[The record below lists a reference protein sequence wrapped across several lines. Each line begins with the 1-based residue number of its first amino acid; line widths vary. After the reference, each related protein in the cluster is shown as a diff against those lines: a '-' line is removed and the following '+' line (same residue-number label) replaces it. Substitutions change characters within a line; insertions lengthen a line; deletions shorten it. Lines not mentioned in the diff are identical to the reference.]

1 MLLYPAFSISNIKGF
16 VAQEEQFGKDNTY
29 SKTDKSTNYIV
40 EPGMFAY
47 NPARINVGSIAY
59 QNQHEPVLV
68 SSLYEIFKVKSEID
82 DSFLMNWFKTSLFNN
97 QVKRLEEGGVRQY
110 FFIDKMQETKIGL
123 PSISEQKN
131 ISKILKLINKNLD
144 LQQRKLDNLIKIR
157 KFYLSKFFPT
167 KRKAEPELRLKKFTN
182 ISWKN
187 KKLGEIGKVKSGI
200 GFPTSEQG
208 GKVGVPFYKVSDMNN
223 KGNEFEMVTAN
234 NYVSIDRIKANRWK
248 VIREVPA
255 IFFAKVGAAVL
266 LNRKRLCRIPF
277 LLDNNTMA
285 YCMDQAILDP
295 IFTKMLFETIN
306 LPSLAQL
313 GALPSYNASDVESL
327 FVYIPTLEEQKKL
340 AKIFQKIDNLIVY
353 QQKKISLLKQNKE
366 FLLQNLFI

>member
-1 MLLYPAFSISNIKGF
+1 MTSDGATNQGFQSWVIDQLKIDIYFLYSLGNILKNQAIKLAYGSTFLEISNKNVKNLQLKIPNI
-16 VAQEEQFGKDNTY
+16 QEQKKIG
-29 SKTDKSTNYIV
+29 
-40 EPGMFAY
+40 
-47 NPARINVGSIAY
+47 
-59 QNQHEPVLV
+59 
-68 SSLYEIFKVKSEID
+68 
-82 DSFLMNWFKTSLFNN
+82 SLF
-97 QVKRLEEGGVRQY
+97 KI
-110 FFIDKMQETKIGL
+110 IDELLTL
-123 PSISEQKN
+123 QK
-131 ISKILKLINKNLD
+131 
-144 LQQRKLDNLIKIR
+144 RKLDNLIKIR

>member
-1 MLLYPAFSISNIKGF
+1 M
-16 VAQEEQFGKDNTY
+16 
-29 SKTDKSTNYIV
+29 
-40 EPGMFAY
+40 
-47 NPARINVGSIAY
+47 
-59 QNQHEPVLV
+59 
-68 SSLYEIFKVKSEID
+68 
-82 DSFLMNWFKTSLFNN
+82 
-97 QVKRLEEGGVRQY
+97 
-110 FFIDKMQETKIGL
+110 
-123 PSISEQKN
+123 
-131 ISKILKLINKNLD
+131 
-144 LQQRKLDNLIKIR
+144 R

-167 KRKAEPELRLKKFTN
+167 KRKAEPELRLKKSTN